1 MWGLRSDS
9 ALVVGAAMGEMQTP
23 TARYGGGCCCCC
35 CCCGGGGGCCPTYSV
50 SRVRLPHT
58 AVFAPKCHNL
68 SLNFALAPTMHSPLF
83 EKNMDRMR
91 VALSETQV
99 PLITAEEFAGMGSS
113 RTSECSIVHS

>member
-1 MWGLRSDS
+1 ML
-9 ALVVGAAMGEMQTP
+9 VGAAMGEMQTP
-23 TARYGGGCCCCC
+23 TARYGGGCCCCSAAAAAAAA
-35 CCCGGGGGCCPTYSV
+35 CPTHSV

-83 EKNMDRMR
+83 EKNMDRML

-99 PLITAEEFAGMGSS
+99 PLITAEEFAGMGCS
-113 RTSECSIVHS
+113 RTSECSIVRS